1 MAFGPIMR
9 LRAGEIEIELAPLA
23 RDDMPHFINPGMQEY
38 EVTKYLTAA
47 AKVLEDEYDWYE
59 KVRKDK
65 TSLIWGIW
73 VIEAEKRTI
82 IGTSALNDISMGHTR
97 QATSGSMI
105 FDQKYWSK
113 GIAKHIHMARTWY
126 AFQHMGLQ
134 RLKSAVIQGNVAS
147 LKALQRSGYE
157 LVYVERN
164 DVFVDGQLRHLDAL
178 ECLNPSKSA
187 WSEWWHGDT
196 PTKRSRDARV
206 RTQTAMQWAAE
217 NVKLS

>member
-9 LRAGEIEIELAPLA
+9 LSAGEIQIELAPLS
-23 RDDMPHFINPGMQEY
+23 REDMPRFINPGMQEY
-38 EVTKYLTAA
+38 AVTKYLTAT
-47 AKVLEDEYDWYE
+47 AKVLEDEYEWYE
-59 KVRKDK
+59 KVRNDT
-65 TSLIWGIW
+65 TSIVWGIW
-73 VIEAEKRTI
+73 VIKGDDRTI
-82 IGTSALNDISMGHTR
+82 IGTSALNDIKLNQTR

-105 FDQKYWSK
+105 FDQDYWGK

-134 RLKSAVIQGNVAS
+134 RVKSAVIQGNVAS

-164 DVFVDGQLRHLDAL
+164 DVFVDGQLRHLDML
-178 ECLNPSKSA
+178 ECINPADSA
-187 WSEWWHGDT
+187 WLQWWHGDT
-196 PTKRSRDARV
+196 PPKKNRDACA
-206 RTQTAMQWAAE
+206 RTEAVMQWASE